1 MNIKRILIFALALM
15 VMAMPASLAE
25 AAYGALTLS
34 NFHVEAT
41 GMEAPLD
48 IDATLK
54 IGAGGQKDG
63 SGRMDIEVT
72 GGGQTAFSGSAGF
85 SADTVQAIIGGTS
98 YYFEIPMEDLQK
110 LGEESMSAAV
120 DSSEQLSAAQV
131 EQIKAMAESYAKFL
145 EKASNPEAAM
155 KMSVAVLGALNP
167 EAKGKETVDLFGEP
181 TELNRFDITMNAADV
196 GKLYDVLLEDADFKA
211 FFVGYMDMIAQA
223 SGEEI
228 PLDPDD
234 MAGSI
239 EKLLSEA
246 EVDMTIDFSIWTD
259 VEALSDEEAKAMKMS
274 AAISVTNL
282 DVKEGETPETVVI
295 PYDVAVLESDAGTQ
309 VSVAMHVEAPDE
321 EGALSFTFA
330 GTFDAPSDGGT
341 TSSAT
346 LAMTF
351 DGEDDSEDFIANATF
366 DAATGADGVTDFSF
380 GLNGVGGGETFAMSF
395 KYDGQTATDTEKAGT
410 VAIDFN
416 APASGMTVSFT
427 CDTLVETG
435 AFAPLG
441 DADFEGRTKI
451 NPITATEEEMTAI
464 ETELQ
469 GVMFQAMGVLM
480 QTPGLSNIVGGAMN
494 AGAIG

>member
-1 MNIKRILIFALALM
+1 MSIKRILIFALALM

-54 IGAGGQKDG
+54 IGAGGQEDG

-110 LGEESMSAAV
+110 LGEESMGAATG
-120 DSSEQLSAAQV
+120 SSELSAAQMD
-131 EQIKAMAESYAKFL
+131 EIKGMVESYAKFL
-145 EKASNPEAAM
+145 EKTSDPEAAL

-181 TELNRFDITMNAADV
+181 TELYRFDITMGAADI
-196 GKLYDVLLEDADFKA
+196 GKLYDVILEDPDFKA
-211 FFVGYMDMIAQA
+211 FFVSYMDMIAQA
-223 SGEEI
+223 SDEEI
-228 PLDPDD
+228 PLDPND

-239 EKLLSEA
+239 EKLLAEA
-246 EVDMTIDFSIWTD
+246 KVDMAVDFSIWTD
-259 VEALSDEEAKAMKMS
+259 VETLSDEEAKAMKMS

-282 DVKEGETPETVVI
+282 DAKEGETPETVVI

-309 VSVAMHVEAPDE
+309 VSVSMHVAPPDE
-321 EGALSFTFA
+321 EGSLSFTFA

-341 TSSAT
+341 ASSAT

-395 KYDGQTATDTEKAGT
+395 KYDGQTATDTEKSGA

-416 APASGMTVSFT
+416 APASGMTLSFT
-427 CDTLVETG
+427 CDTLIETG

-451 NPITATEEEMTAI
+451 NPVTATEEEMTAV

-494 AGAIG
+494 AGTIG